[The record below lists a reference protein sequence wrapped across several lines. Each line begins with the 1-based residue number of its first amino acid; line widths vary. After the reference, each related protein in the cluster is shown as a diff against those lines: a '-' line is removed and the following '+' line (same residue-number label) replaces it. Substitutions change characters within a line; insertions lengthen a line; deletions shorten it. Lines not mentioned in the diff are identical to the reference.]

1 MIAVTL
7 HRNVSCM
14 VIEAKS
20 VYILFPNLS
29 VFYKVVLSWRR
40 PAGVI
45 TLDGTGV
52 GDWLGL
58 LPLCWERVVTRH
70 GKKKINFMRSL
81 LNFFSIEA
89 DGASLAMYCSKV
101 LRLGYEYKMHKRI
114 VNKRIQTRAVH
125 LALWL

>member
-14 VIEAKS
+14 VIVAKT

-45 TLDGTGV
+45 TLDGTRVGI
-52 GDWLGL
+52 GDWVYYRCVGNG
-58 LPLCWERVVTRH
+58 W
-70 GKKKINFMRSL
+70 
-81 LNFFSIEA
+81 
-89 DGASLAMYCSKV
+89 
-101 LRLGYEYKMHKRI
+101 
-114 VNKRIQTRAVH
+114 
-125 LALWL
+125 